1 VRSGSRRPLP
11 MTEGMTKILASLGI
25 LATLAFTGTASA
37 ASVAVSGNFHVAA
50 GAVGC
55 RFVEYGPVSA
65 DLGSA
70 ATIRCERYSDHTFI
84 SMSTSGKITETHSG
98 TKVQPGT
105 VGHSGSWFHRYVWSV
120 GCQTGIG
127 YFGKPAVTCWHG
139 SKSFIMGPGGVN
151 IYR

>member
-1 VRSGSRRPLP
+1 
-11 MTEGMTKILASLGI
+11 MTRGMTRILTCLLLLAALVWAAS
-25 LATLAFTGTASA
+25 ASA

-55 RFVEYGPVSA
+55 QFVEYGPVSA

-70 ATIRCERYSDHTFI
+70 ASIRCERYSDHTFI
-84 SMSTSGKITETHSG
+84 SMSTSGTITETHGG

-105 VGHSGSWFHRYVWSV
+105 VGHSGKWFHRYATNV
-120 GCQTGIG
+120 GCETAIG
-127 YFGKPAVTCWHG
+127 YAGKPAVTCLHG
-139 SKSFIMGPGGVN
+139 TRSFVLGPGGAI

>member
-1 VRSGSRRPLP
+1 MKR
-11 MTEGMTKILASLGI
+11 ILVVSLLVVGA
-25 LATLAFTGTASA
+25 LVPAGTASA
-37 ASVAVSGNFHVAA
+37 APVAVSGNFHVAA

-55 RFVEYGPVSA
+55 HFVEYGPVSA

-70 ATIRCERYSDHTFI
+70 VTVRCERYSDHTFI

-105 VGHSGSWFHRYVWSV
+105 VGHSGSWFHRYVWNA

-127 YFGKPAVTCWHG
+127 YGGRPAVTCWHG
-139 SKSFIMGPGGVN
+139 SKSFILGPGGAN